1 MIKSVKIF
9 LLVVAIGCA
18 LILGCSTD
26 STKADDP
33 DTAIN
38 GNGDDNVSD
47 NQESQQGLP
56 VIKELSASKPSPQPV
71 GTEIVWTVTAVGDGL
86 EYCWEVYQG
95 EEKIFKG
102 PWGNNKTFTW
112 KPEQVDDDY
121 KIRAEVRNEAG
132 KVNIS
137 KRFRIE

>member
-1 MIKSVKIF
+1 MKNSVKAI
-9 LLVVAIGCA
+9 LLVVAIGSA
-18 LILGCSTD
+18 LVLGCD
-26 STKADDP
+26 SRKADDP

-38 GNGDDNVSD
+38 GSGEDNVSD
-47 NQESQQGLP
+47 NEESHQGLP
-56 VIKELSASKPSPQPV
+56 EIIELSSSKPSPQPV
-71 GTEIVWTVTAVGDGL
+71 GTEIVWTVTAVGDRL

-102 PWGNNKTFTW
+102 SWGNSKTFTW
-112 KPEQVDDDY
+112 KPELVDDDY

-132 KVNIS
+132 KVYIS